1 MHGEELVVGIGL
13 HQVACWSQQLQTNE
27 QREEAS
33 DKEEECDRE
42 QVEQC
47 DTLVV
52 GGEQPRTDAVVL
64 VQIIFALHRLHT
76 RGSHTHCT

>member
-1 MHGEELVVGIGL
+1 M
-13 HQVACWSQQLQTNE
+13 HQVARRSQQLQTNE
-27 QREEAS
+27 QGEETS
-33 DKEEECDRE
+33 DEEEEGDRE

-64 VQIIFALHRLHT
+64 IQIIFALNRRNT